1 MLIYALSFLL
11 GIGLF
16 SLKNTLQISPM
27 EWVVIFAIFLT
38 IFTTFKHHKPLSLN
52 LAILV
57 LGFAWMGVVS
67 TQILSAKIQDN
78 YLNKPILVRGEIVE
92 LPEKTSRSTKFIFKA
107 SSPFQ
112 GRLKLTWYSHYNNKT
127 ILAKVPNLRTGESWQ
142 LLLKLKHNNGYQNLN
157 SFDYEKWLFYK
168 RINATGYVRT
178 SSDNQRINTDDGAF
192 SIDKVRQ
199 DIRYLLSPQIEK
211 KTFGGVINAL
221 IIGDRS
227 LIPDAQWSLFKSTN
241 TTHLSVISG
250 LHIGLISGFV
260 FLLVQFLWRYS
271 ARLSIMIPAQV
282 IAAYFGLISALLYA
296 LISGFSIPT
305 IRAFIMASVVFIS
318 IILRRHH
325 DIWQLYGMA
334 LILVLLHNPLSVFSV
349 GFWLSFYV
357 VAIIIYGAGQHQE
370 KSWLYRLIYIQLL
383 ISFSSLPL
391 SIWFF
396 SVTSAL
402 SPIANLIAIP
412 IFSFIATPLSL
423 ISALLTFSGLT
434 YLSEISFSIVNQSL
448 VYLFVLLEQLQQFDF
463 NQWHYTQTSLI
474 DLALFILLVCVAI
487 LPKALK
493 LRWLSVLVL
502 GLMILIPNPKMD
514 DNSVLITT
522 LDVAQGLATVVQTKN
537 HVLLFDTG
545 AKYPSGFNLGG
556 SVIAPYLRAKHIQY
570 LDKIVISHGDNDHI
584 GGLDNILENF
594 KVGEI
599 LSSVPEKIQTKALTC
614 QKGQSWQWDG
624 IMFKM
629 LNPEKETSFKG
640 NNTSC
645 VLKISNKK
653 YSVLL
658 TGDIERK
665 AEHHLVQNN
674 KEELK
679 STIMLAPHHGSKTSS
694 TQAFLNAVS
703 PSLIVVSSGFN
714 NRFKHPAK
722 TIIKRYQSNG
732 IKVLKTSCSGQ
743 IDVLL
748 SDTIN
753 IKEYRKESAYYYL
766 RQCED

>member
-1 MLIYALSFLL
+1 V
-11 GIGLF
+11 
-16 SLKNTLQISPM
+16 

-38 IFTTFKHHKPLSLN
+38 IFTTFKRHKSLSLN
-52 LAILV
+52 LAIFV
-57 LGFAWMGVVS
+57 LGFAWMGVIS
-67 TQILSAKIQDN
+67 TQVLKAQIQDH
-78 YLNKPILVRGEIVE
+78 YLNKPILVSGEIVE

-112 GRLKLTWYSHYNNKT
+112 GRLKLAWYGHYNNKT
-127 ILAKVPNLRTGESWQ
+127 NPSKVPNLRIGESWQ

-178 SSDNQRINTDDGAF
+178 SSANQRINTNANTF
-192 SIDKVRQ
+192 SIDRLRQ

-221 IIGDRS
+221 VIGDRS
-227 LIPDAQWSLFKSTN
+227 LIPDKQWSLFRSTN

-250 LHIGLISGFV
+250 LHIGLISGFI

-271 ARLSIMIPAQV
+271 SRLSIMIPAQV
-282 IAAYFGLISALLYA
+282 IAAYFGLVSALLYA
-296 LISGFSIPT
+296 LISGFSTPT
-305 IRAFIMASVVFIS
+305 VRAFIMASVVFIS

-325 DIWQLYGMA
+325 TIWQLYGAA
-334 LILVLLHNPLSVFSV
+334 LILVLIHNPLSVLSI

-370 KSWLYRLIYIQLL
+370 KSWFYRLIYIQLL

-391 SIWFF
+391 TIWFF
-396 SVTSAL
+396 SATSIL

-412 IFSFIATPLSL
+412 VFSFIATPLSL
-423 ISALLTFSGLT
+423 IGTLLTFSGLT
-434 YLSEISFSIVNQSL
+434 YLSEISFSIANQSL
-448 VYLFVLLEQLQQFDF
+448 IYLSILLEQLQQFDF
-463 NQWHYTQTSLI
+463 NQWHYTQTSWI
-474 DLALFILLVCVAI
+474 DLALFILLVFVAI

-493 LRWLSVLVL
+493 LRWLSVFILL
-502 GLMILIPNPKMD
+502 LMILIPNPKMNN
-514 DNSVLITT
+514 NSALVTT

-545 AKYPSGFNLGG
+545 AKYPSGFNLGE
-556 SVIAPYLRAKHIQY
+556 SVITPYLHAKHIQY
-570 LDKIVISHGDNDHI
+570 LDKVIISHGDNDHI
-584 GGLDNILENF
+584 GGLDNILKNF
-594 KVGEI
+594 KVGAI
-599 LSSVPEKIQTKALTC
+599 LTSVPKKIQAKTILC
-614 QKGQSWQWDG
+614 QKGQNWQWDG
-624 IMFKM
+624 VMFEV
-629 LNPEKETSFKG
+629 LNPDNNTRFQG
-640 NNTSC
+640 NNASC
-645 VLKISNKK
+645 MLRISNGK

-658 TGDIERK
+658 TGDIER
-665 AEHHLVQNN
+665 ETERHLVQNN
-674 KEELK
+674 QAALK
-679 STIMLAPHHGSKTSS
+679 STVMLAPHHGSKTSS
-694 TQAFLNAVS
+694 TQTFLNAVS

-732 IKVLKTSCSGQ
+732 IKVLKTACSGQ
-743 IDVLL
+743 IDIFL

-753 IKEYRKESAYYYL
+753 IKEYRKDSASYYL
-766 RQCED
+766 RQCKD